1 MTLSVIIIVFGYR
14 SQNLPDI
21 HLQQQSD
28 PESLVD

>member
-1 MTLSVIIIVFGYR
+1 MTLPLIIMVFGYR
-14 SQNLPDI
+14 SRNLPDI